1 MILIGRKINYE
12 NSSIDSTLILLTNQ
26 QTESLTIKQSQLTL
40 NIRIVWLLYNLYLVP
55 LLDEFIQ
62 YTAKTYL

>member
-26 QTESLTIKQSQLTL
+26 HTESLTIKQSQLIL